1 MAELNGITINI
12 GVTVSEETVRRCCE
26 ILGIYFQ
33 DNPNKG
39 LELFRSKDGHGNDY
53 AIVCIKE
60 VTADDRNSN

>member
-26 ILGIYFQ
+26 ILGIYFK

-39 LELFRSKDGHGNDY
+39 LKLYRSKDSYGNSY
-53 AIVCIKE
+53 ADVCITE
-60 VTADDRNSN
+60 VEEDE